1 MNYDTPISPT
11 ILIFYNFQNI
21 FENISRMSSIAFLM
35 DWAQMDLDFGLI
47 RQNISIKKAPLLRV
61 PSSSKVWL
69 NSYLY
74 RIRITTNSFYSQQ
87 SSLPYIL
94 LVCLFRGKRKRR
106 KKYWLI
112 HQNVSIKNIF
122 VFPFSNPWKHK

>member
-1 MNYDTPISPT
+1 MFPSK
-11 ILIFYNFQNI
+11 NI
-21 FENISRMSSIAFLM
+21 LM

-87 SSLPYIL
+87 FSLPYSKNIL
-94 LVCLFRGKRKRR
+94 LVWGE
-106 KKYWLI
+106 KKKKKKVLVNPSECFHQKISFFSPFPIHESINSYVTSCPLI
-112 HQNVSIKNIF
+112 QKG
-122 VFPFSNPWKHK
+122 SNWIQWKDHF